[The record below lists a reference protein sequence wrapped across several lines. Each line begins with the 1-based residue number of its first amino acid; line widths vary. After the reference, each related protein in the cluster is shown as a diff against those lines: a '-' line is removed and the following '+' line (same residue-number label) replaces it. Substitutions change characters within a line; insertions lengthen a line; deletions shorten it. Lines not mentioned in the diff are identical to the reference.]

1 MSLPGGTLDRDDI
14 VGLTD
19 ALETG
24 VTRRTGVRAAGA
36 GLVATL
42 AVSAAASAANDDAAA
57 KDGKTGDHGYRPC
70 AAMLRQSGGRG
81 IASGGASDSDR
92 GLRTR
97 RPPIPQ
103 AGPAIHPATR
113 SWRS

>member
-1 MSLPGGTLDRDDI
+1 MDRDVI
-14 VGLTD
+14 VGLTE

-24 VTRRTGVRAAGA
+24 VTRRTG
-36 GLVATL
+36 
-42 AVSAAASAANDDAAA
+42 
-57 KDGKTGDHGYRPC
+57 DHGYRPC
-70 AAMLRQSGGRG
+70 ATMLRQSGGRG
-81 IASGGASDSDR
+81 IASGGPSDSGR
-92 GLRTR
+92 ELRTR